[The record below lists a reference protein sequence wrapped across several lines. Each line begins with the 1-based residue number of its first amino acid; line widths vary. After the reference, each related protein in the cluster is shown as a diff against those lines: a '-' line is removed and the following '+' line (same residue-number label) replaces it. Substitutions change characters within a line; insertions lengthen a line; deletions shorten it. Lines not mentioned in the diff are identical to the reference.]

1 MALKLQRAAPP
12 APSQGLRCL
21 PGKDRLPAV
30 LILSALLLQ
39 RQNSRVAEAHF
50 FHPAPMYW
58 AGILPQFRQARN
70 AGGPGS
76 HCVPSEA
83 SGKDRPLLPPN
94 TLFTKQECHSQEA
107 SEQWLGDFA
116 QEERQVTRTKSS
128 EILSEGNDFIWNR
141 EWRSLS
147 LRTLLET
154 VALLVRSQDKN
165 RSHPSEKKTKN
176 LYHYE
181 YGHKNS

>member
-1 MALKLQRAAPP
+1 MALKLQLAAPP
-12 APSQGLRCL
+12 APSQRLWCL

-30 LILSALLLQ
+30 LILAALLLQ

-58 AGILPQFRQARN
+58 AGILPLFRQARN
-70 AGGPGS
+70 AGGPSSS

-83 SGKDRPLLPPN
+83 SCKDRLLVPPN
-94 TLFTKQECHSQEA
+94 TLFTKQECHFKEA

-147 LRTLLET
+147 LGTLLET
-154 VALLVRSQDKN
+154 VALLVKRPQYKN
-165 RSHPSEKKTKN
+165 RSHP
-176 LYHYE
+176 
-181 YGHKNS
+181 